1 MRQHAAP
8 FALAL
13 AVLIAACGASDSRPA
28 ARWTGTVDTLPSGH
42 IVVSNTDAPL
52 WLPGEEWQVV
62 EELRI
67 GRADGDGPDL
77 FGRIHSLAVDP
88 GGRIW
93 VLEAQAQ
100 ELRVFGPDG
109 QYIRTVG
116 RKGGGP
122 GEFAQAV
129 KVELGPDGNL
139 WVMDP
144 SNNRHS
150 VFDTAGTY
158 LEGKHAPG
166 GFVIL
171 PWPGGFDRQGRY
183 YSPTPLRGS
192 GGFRMALVV
201 HDASMQPVDTLEPP
215 RDPVERE
222 YFELRNDGGF
232 IRAGVPF
239 SGSLNWQ
246 LSPDGTIWALVTDQY
261 RLFELGADGDTLRT
275 ITRAFTPLPVTAAD
289 RESIHE
295 RLKWFTDQGGRID
308 LSKIPDTKP
317 PAGFFFIDD
326 ADHIWVQ
333 VTMPDEEDNGR
344 VFDIF
349 DPDGRYLG
357 AVRLPFTL
365 PGSPIFRDGA
375 LYAVTVD
382 ELEVPYVV
390 RARIVRP
397 GA

>member
-166 GFVIL
+166 GFVIM
-171 PWPGGFDRQGRY
+171 PWPGGFDRYFTRSDGRL
-183 YSPTPLRGS
+183 S
-192 GGFRMALVV
+192 
-201 HDASMQPVDTLEPP
+201 
-215 RDPVERE
+215 
-222 YFELRNDGGF
+222 
-232 IRAGVPF
+232 AGVPF
-239 SGSLNWQ
+239 SGGLVWQ
-246 LSPDGTIWALVTDQY
+246 PSPAGTIWALITDQY
-261 RLFELGADGDTLRT
+261 RLFELTPDGDTLRT
-275 ITRAFTPLPVTAAD
+275 ITRAFTPLPVTAED
-289 RESIHE
+289 RASIPE
-295 RLKWFTDQGGRID
+295 QLKWFTDQGGRID
-308 LSKIPDTKP
+308 PSKIPDTKP

>member
-1 MRQHAAP
+1 MRQHGAP
-8 FALAL
+8 FVLAL
-13 AVLIAACGASDSRPA
+13 VALTAACGASDGGRTD
-28 ARWTGTVDTLPSGH
+28 RWTGTVDTLPSGH
-42 IVVSNTDAPL
+42 IVVSNTDDPL
-52 WLPGEEWQVV
+52 WRPGEEWQVV

-77 FGRIHSLAVDP
+77 FGRINSLAVDP

-93 VLEAQAQ
+93 VLEGHAQ

-144 SNNRHS
+144 QNNRHS

-158 LEGKHAPG
+158 LEGEHAPG

-183 YSPTPLRGS
+183 YSPVPKVGAE
-192 GGFRMALVV
+192 GFSLALVV
-201 HDASMQPVDTLEPP
+201 HDAAYQPMDTLEQP
-215 RDPVERE
+215 RDPVKRER
-222 YFELRNDGGF
+222 FTSGDGRL
-232 IRAGVPF
+232 IASVPF
-239 SGSLNWQ
+239 SGSLLWR
-246 LSPDGTIWALVTDQY
+246 LSPEGTIWALVTDAY
-261 RLFELGADGDTLRT
+261 RLFELTPDGDTLRT
-275 ITRAFTPLPVTAAD
+275 ITRRFTPLPVTAAD
-289 RESIHE
+289 REDIDE

-308 LSKIPDTKP
+308 PSKIPDTKP
-317 PAGFFFIDD
+317 PVGRFFIDD
-326 ADHIWVQ
+326 ADHIWVE
-333 VTMPDEEDNGR
+333 VTMPDEQDTGR

-365 PGSPIFRDGA
+365 WSVPIFRNGA
-375 LYAVTVD
+375 LYAVTTD

-390 RARIVRP
+390 RASIVKP

>member
-13 AVLIAACGASDSRPA
+13 AVLTAACGASDGGPA
-28 ARWTGTVDTLPSGH
+28 VRWTGTVDTLPSGH
-42 IVVSNTDAPL
+42 IVVKNTDAPL
-52 WLPGEEWQVV
+52 WRPGEEWQVV

-67 GRADGDGPDL
+67 GRADGEGPDL
-77 FGRIHSLAVDP
+77 FGRINSLAVDP

-129 KVELGPDGNL
+129 KVELGPDGNI

-158 LEGKHAPG
+158 LEGKHALG

-171 PWPGGFDRQGRY
+171 PWPGGFDRRGRY
-183 YSPTPLRGS
+183 YSPVPKF
-192 GGFRMALVV
+192 GGDGFSWALVM
-201 HDASMQPVDTLEPP
+201 HDAAHQPVDTIEPP

-222 YFELRNDGGF
+222 YFTRSDG
-232 IRAGVPF
+232 RLSARVPF
-239 SGSLNWQ
+239 SGGLFWQ
-246 LSPDGTIWALVTDQY
+246 LSPNGTIWALITDQY
-261 RLFELGADGDTLRT
+261 RLFELTPDGDTLRT

-289 RESIHE
+289 REKVPE
-295 RLKWFTDQGGRID
+295 DLKWFTDQGGRID

-317 PAGFFFIDD
+317 PVGVFFIDD

-333 VTMPDEEDNGR
+333 VTMPDEEDDGR

-357 AVRLPFTL
+357 AVRLPFTM
-365 PGSPIFRDGA
+365 PSWPVFRDGA

-390 RARIVRP
+390 RARIVKP

>member
-1 MRQHAAP
+1 MRQHAAAP
-8 FALAL
+8 F
-13 AVLIAACGASDSRPA
+13 VLIIAALTAACGASEGGA
-28 ARWTGTVDTLPSGH
+28 AGRWAGTADTLPSGH
-42 IVVSNTDAPL
+42 IVVSNTDDPL

-62 EELRI
+62 EEVRI
-67 GRADGDGPDL
+67 GRADGEGPDL
-77 FGRIHSLAVDP
+77 FGRINSLAVDP

-93 VLEAQAQ
+93 VLDAQAQ

-109 QYIRTVG
+109 EYIRTVG

-122 GEFAQAV
+122 GEFAQAI
-129 KVELGPDGNL
+129 KVELGPDGNI

-144 SNNRHS
+144 QNNRHS

-158 LEGKHAPG
+158 LEGKHALG

-171 PWPGGFDRQGRY
+171 PWPGRFDRQGRY
-183 YSPTPLRGS
+183 YSPVPMRGEV
-192 GGFRMALVV
+192 FRWALVM
-201 HDASMQPVDTLEPP
+201 HDAAYQPVDTLEPP
-215 RDPVERE
+215 RDPIERE
-222 YFELRNDGGF
+222 DFRSGDGR
-232 IRAGVPF
+232 ISARVPF
-239 SGSLNWQ
+239 SGTLIWQ

-261 RLFELGADGDTLRT
+261 RLFELTPDGDTLRT
-275 ITRAFTPLPVTAAD
+275 ITRDFTPLPVTAAD

-308 LSKIPDTKP
+308 PSKVPDTKP
-317 PAGFFFIDD
+317 PVGRFFLDD

-333 VTMPDEEDNGR
+333 VTTPAEEDNGR
-344 VFDIF
+344 VFDVF

-365 PGSPIFRDGA
+365 LSVPIFRNGA
-375 LYAVTVD
+375 LYAVTTD

-390 RARIVRP
+390 RARIVKP
-397 GA
+397 GV

>member
-1 MRQHAAP
+1 MRQHATAP
-8 FALAL
+8 FALAI
-13 AVLIAACGASDSRPA
+13 AVLTAACGASDGGAA
-28 ARWTGTVDTLPSGH
+28 ARWAGTVDTLPSGH
-42 IVVSNTDAPL
+42 IVVKNPDAPL
-52 WLPGEEWQVV
+52 WRPGEEWRVV

-67 GRADGDGPDL
+67 GRADGNGPDL
-77 FGRIHSLAVDP
+77 FGRISSLAVDP

-93 VLEAQAQ
+93 VLEGQAQ

-129 KVELGPDGNL
+129 QVELGPDGNI

-158 LEGKHAPG
+158 LEGKRALG

-171 PWPGGFDRQGRY
+171 PWPGGFDREGRY
-183 YSPTPLRGS
+183 YSPVPMRGE
-192 GGFRMALVV
+192 GFRWALVM
-201 HDASMQPVDTLEPP
+201 HDAAYQPVDTLEPP

-222 YFELRNDGGF
+222 DFRSPDGR
-232 IRAGVPF
+232 ISARVPF
-239 SGSLNWQ
+239 SGGLVWQ
-246 LSPDGTIWALVTDQY
+246 PSPAGTIWALVTDQY
-261 RLFELGADGDTLRT
+261 RLFELTPDGDTLRT
-275 ITRAFTPLPVTAAD
+275 ITRRFTPLPVTAED
-289 RESIHE
+289 RASIPE

-308 LSKIPDTKP
+308 LSKIPATKP
-317 PAGFFFIDD
+317 PVGHFFIDD

-344 VFDIF
+344 VFDVF

-357 AVRLPFTL
+357 AVRLPFRL
-365 PGSPIFRDGA
+365 WSAPVFRGGA
-375 LYAVTVD
+375 LYAVTTD

-390 RARIVRP
+390 RARIVKP
-397 GA
+397 GV